1 MRYFSIINFAFRV
14 FIFTLISHSF
24 VCYAHSDGVE
34 INDGPCFS
42 NGWNKEK
49 FEQLKDN
56 QFALSRPLIR
66 SLFPQLRYCLASN
79 DPVIRDEV
87 AYGAYSTWL
96 RTNRV
101 EKSQLTSLFETL
113 LSDVAQNKADEHS
126 VFVPFAVLVFS
137 EVLRVDR
144 KDPYLQSEQLTQAV
158 NTMSSYIVM
167 ADDYRGFDEQLG
179 WRHGVAHASD
189 AALQLVLNPRI
200 SSLQLQQMLNA
211 IAQQVRAKGGHFY
224 IYSEPERLA
233 RPVYYAMRRKDVPIA
248 YWKQWVNE
256 VAAPAPYS
264 NWNEVFTSKEGLAQR
279 HNVKSFLLNLQNFIS
294 LGKKNDELNELDT
307 VVQDALKTMI

>member
-42 NGWNKEK
+42 NGWSKEK

-66 SLFPQLRYCLASN
+66 SLLPQLRYCLASN

-101 EKSQLTSLFETL
+101 EEAQLTSLFETL
-113 LSDVAQNKADEHS
+113 LSDIAQNKADESS
-126 VFVPFAVLVFS
+126 VFVPFVVLVFS

-144 KDPYLQSEQLTQAV
+144 KAPYLQSEQRTEAV
-158 NTMSSYIVM
+158 NILSSYILM
-167 ADDYRGFDEQLG
+167 ANDYRGFDEQVG
-179 WRHGVAHASD
+179 WRHSVAHASD

-200 SSLQLQQMLNA
+200 SSPQLQQVLNA
-211 IAQQVRAKGGHFY
+211 IAQQVRAKGTHFY

-233 RPVYYAMRRKDVPIA
+233 RPVYYAMRRGDVPIA
-248 YWKQWVNE
+248 YWEQWIND
-256 VAAPAPYS
+256 VAAPHPFNHWAD
-264 NWNEVFTSKEGLAQR
+264 VFTSQKGLAQR

-294 LGKKNDELNELDT
+294 LDKNNEQFTELDT
-307 VVQDALKTMI
+307 AVQNALKTMI